1 MLITLALVSVVEF
14 IVINLPPGSYL
25 DVYRAQLMVLG
36 TSTADQ
42 QIKALEQR
50 YALDRPLYYQYF
62 KWITGFV
69 RGRFWTFLSVQSRSL
84 RTVWA
89 RIGFTVVVSLCSLI
103 FSWAVAIPI
112 GIYSATHKYSGA
124 DNLFIPVFHRAEH
137 PEFSHCP
144 CPDGYLIPG
153 LPGIGRRP
161 VFQGLRAC
169 PWSWA
174 KFVDFLQHLWIPV
187 VVVGLADTAGLVRV
201 MRATSRIFSACSTCR
216 PPGPRACPSGW

>member
-1 MLITLALVSVVEF
+1 METDDTANHTPRKEVIIRGSLYQPQAYLNADNISTGIRGGF
-14 IVINLPPGSYL
+14 IADQPAPGSYL

-69 RGRFWTFLSVQSRSL
+69 RGDFGRSFQYNREVSEL
-84 RTVWA
+84 VWA

-153 LPGIGRRP
+153 LRGIGRP
-161 VFQGLRAC
+161 CF
-169 PWSWA
+169 P
-174 KFVDFLQHLWIPV
+174 
-187 VVVGLADTAGLVRV
+187 GLASMPLGWPSLSTFSN
-201 MRATSRIFSACSTCR
+201 TSGFRWWLWA
-216 PPGPRACPSGW
+216 